1 MSRPAYKPTPESR
14 AKVNA
19 MAFGTPEHAIARVLK
34 IDPKTLRK
42 HFRDELDTAHIVA
55 NSAVG
60 QSLYKMATGHGPQS
74 VPAAIFWAKTR
85 MGWRETQHQE
95 QPWVCK
101 RAATAVPD
109 TLPDGRGHAG
119 PRDCAQG
126 AARSPDINVRQ
137 ISYAV

>member
-19 MAFGTPEHAIARVLK
+19 MAYGTPEHAIARVLK

-60 QSLYKMATGHGPQS
+60 QSLYKKATGDGPQS
-74 VPAAIFWAKTR
+74 VTAAIFWAKTR
-85 MGWRETQHQE
+85 MGWRETQHHE
-95 QPWVCK
+95 QAILVRP
-101 RAATAVPD
+101 
-109 TLPDGRGHAG
+109 G
-119 PRDCAQG
+119 PRSSARLLPGQG
-126 AARSPDINVRQ
+126 CQPPSRPRPRQSPAR
-137 ISYAV
+137 